1 MAPSEQGIGLGARS
15 LGSGAFGSRVSLMS
29 SRLTTGSGPLRRLD
43 VVTLGVALALT
54 AIGFVAIYSAKLQ
67 VLTAQGLP
75 TTYFVTRQAVA
86 AGLGL
91 VAMTVMVLIDHRRLR
106 PWAPVLYGLALLL
119 LVAVLTPIGAEIR
132 GSQRWIPVGGYRLQ
146 PSEVMKVALL
156 LMLAMLLHEAEAE
169 PSGRRTLVALALT
182 LVPVVLV
189 FIQPDLGTSIVYV
202 WVTAAVLLVGG
213 VRVRYLALLSIA
225 SAVGAVVA
233 LRTDLIREYQ
243 VQRLTAFL
251 DVGAPGA
258 DLSGALYQVRQSLIA
273 IGSGRLDGRGL
284 FAGTQTSLSYV
295 PDNHTDFVFTVI
307 GEEFG
312 FVGTVT
318 VLVLYGL
325 LVWRAL
331 RIALVARDRD
341 GTLIA
346 SGIAAMLVLQVFV
359 NIGMTVGI
367 MPVTGIPLP
376 FVSYGG
382 TSLLIWFGLLG
393 LLLGIHLRRT

>member
-1 MAPSEQGIGLGARS
+1 
-15 LGSGAFGSRVSLMS
+15 
-29 SRLTTGSGPLRRLD
+29 
-43 VVTLGVALALT
+43 
-54 AIGFVAIYSAKLQ
+54 
-67 VLTAQGLP
+67 
-75 TTYFVTRQAVA
+75 
-86 AGLGL
+86 
-91 VAMTVMVLIDHRRLR
+91 MTVMALVDHRRLR
-106 PWAPVLYGLALLL
+106 PWAPVLYGIALLL
-119 LVAVLTPIGAEIR
+119 LLVVLTPIGTEVR
-132 GSQRWIPVGGYRLQ
+132 GSQRWIPIAGYRLQ

-189 FIQPDLGTSIVYV
+189 FIQPDLGTAIVYV

-213 VRVRYLALLSIA
+213 VRVRYLVLLSVA
-225 SAVGAVVA
+225 SVVSAIVG
-233 LRTDLIREYQ
+233 LRTELIREYQ
-243 VQRLTAFL
+243 VRRLTAFL
-251 DVGAPGA
+251 DAGAPGG
-258 DLSGALYQVRQSLIA
+258 DLSGALYQTRQSLIA

-318 VLVLYGL
+318 VLVLFGL

-331 RIALVARDRD
+331 RIALGARDRD

-367 MPVTGIPLP
+367 MPVTGLPLP
-376 FVSYGG
+376 FMSYGG

-393 LLLGIHLRRT
+393 LLLGIHLRRA